1 MLDLAA
7 LAALVPGS
15 LIAIRDRGE
24 AGDRLYW
31 LVIGI
36 AFLGAV
42 ATTAAHLRDAWNP
55 GLSAALWISI
65 AATLLIFALL
75 SLALPASRRLA
86 SLVFPYLLF
95 LAVLATVW
103 GQVPSSGDPPGVL
116 DTWLVVHIASSVV
129 TYALATLAA
138 VAGVAVFVQERALK
152 TKRPSG
158 LSLRLPAV
166 AESERL
172 EVTLLAWA
180 VLILSVGLATGM
192 ALQYLKAGQLLA
204 IDHKIVFSLA
214 AFAVLAALLAL
225 RHLTGLRGRLA
236 ARLVLLAY
244 LCLTLAYPGV
254 KFVSDVLIG

>member
-15 LIAIRDRGE
+15 LLPFRTRGQ
-24 AGDRLYW
+24 DSKRLYW
-31 LVIGI
+31 LVVGI
-36 AFLGAV
+36 AFMGAL
-42 ATTAAHLRDAWNP
+42 ATTGAHLRDAWNP

-65 AATLLIFALL
+65 AATLAIFALL
-75 SLALPASRRLA
+75 SLAMPASRRLA

-95 LAVLATVW
+95 LAVLATFW
-103 GQVPSSGDPPGVL
+103 GQVPSSGAPLGPLDP
-116 DTWLVVHIASSVV
+116 WLVVHIASSVA

-152 TKRPSG
+152 TKRPSV

-180 VLILSVGLATGM
+180 VLILSIGLATGM

-204 IDHKIVFSLA
+204 IDHKIIFSLA
-214 AFAVLAALLAL
+214 AFAVLAALLAM
-225 RHLTGLRGRLA
+225 RHLTGLRGRVA